1 MLSQS
6 AIVAFPS
13 YYREG
18 LPKSLIEANAIGRPI
33 ITTDSIGCRDTVE
46 DGVNGFLI
54 PIKDSESLA
63 DRLAKLIDDPKLR
76 EKMGKEARKIAER
89 DFSIENVISKHLD
102 IYSELNA

>member
-1 MLSQS
+1 M
-6 AIVAFPS
+6 AFPS